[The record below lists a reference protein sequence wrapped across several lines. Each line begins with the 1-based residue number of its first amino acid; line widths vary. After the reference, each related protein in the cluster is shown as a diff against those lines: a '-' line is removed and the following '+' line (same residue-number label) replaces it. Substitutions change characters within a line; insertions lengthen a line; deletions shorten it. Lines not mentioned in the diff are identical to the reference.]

1 MTQHAI
7 GTRQEWL
14 AARLELLD
22 AEKEH
27 TRRGDQLTRQRQ
39 QLPWVPIEKEYRFE
53 TEEGPASLR
62 DLFSGRSQLLVHH
75 MMFPGCPSCAS
86 MADGYSGF
94 SVHLEHHDV
103 AMVTV
108 SRYPIDAL
116 TAFRERMGWTVPYV
130 SSLGSDFNF
139 DFGVAYTDAEMANG
153 PEHNMHR
160 NWDHADTPASEFPA
174 YEGIPGPNDPPK
186 DATGISAFAV
196 DLGVVYHT
204 YSAYARGGDV
214 LWGMFQW
221 LDRAPKGRNETG
233 RWYRL
238 HDEYDNETP

>member
-62 DLFSGRSQLLVHH
+62 DLFRGRSQLLVHH

-103 AMVTV
+103 AMATV

-139 DFGVAYTDAEMANG
+139 DFGVAYTDEEMANG

-160 NWDHADTPASEFPA
+160 NWDHSATPASEFLPTRGSRA
-174 YEGIPGPNDPPK
+174 RR
-186 DATGISAFAV
+186 ISQGLHRHQRLRCGGRRRV
-196 DLGVVYHT
+196 PHILGLRPWRRRSLGHVPV
-204 YSAYARGGDV
+204 A
-214 LWGMFQW
+214 
-221 LDRAPKGRNETG
+221 
-233 RWYRL
+233 
-238 HDEYDNETP
+238 